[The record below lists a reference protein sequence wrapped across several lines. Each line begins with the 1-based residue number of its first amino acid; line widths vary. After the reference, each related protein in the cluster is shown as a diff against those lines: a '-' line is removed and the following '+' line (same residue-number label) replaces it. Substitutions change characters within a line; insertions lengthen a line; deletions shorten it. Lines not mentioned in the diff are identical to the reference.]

1 MEEEIIR
8 TYDIDKKPR
17 MLKAEEI
24 ECRVGT
30 INGKGC
36 SLLLYKDAR
45 VDMKILDETYGV
57 GNWQRTHEVIND
69 NLFCTIEIWNDKI
82 NQWVKKQD
90 VGTESYTEKE
100 KGEASDS
107 FKRAGFNVGIG
118 RELYTSP
125 FIWIQPKADMKPY
138 NTKDVEGQEANEF
151 LAKIREKNGKYLFV
165 TNNSSKGVDAYVA
178 KLAKLGILATADDFL
193 TSTDATILY
202 LNTNFHGKKFY
213 SMGTKSFTE
222 QLKNA
227 GVNVTTELEDDIF
240 GLVIS
245 NDTELTFKKLDDA
258 CILLGRGVEYIATNP
273 DWVCPTW
280 YGYVPDCGCFA
291 EMLERATGRKPIF
304 IGKPKP
310 EMLLLAMEK
319 YGYSKEESVMIGD
332 RVYTDIA
339 SGYNAGIDTIFVLS
353 GEGTV
358 KDAEASDTKPTYIIE
373 NIREVYNRIK

>member
-1 MEEEIIR
+1 M
-8 TYDIDKKPR
+8 D
-17 MLKAEEI
+17 
-24 ECRVGT
+24 GT
-30 INGKGC
+30 I
-36 SLLLYKDAR
+36 Y
-45 VDMKILDETYGV
+45 LD
-57 GNWQRTHEVIND
+57 ND
-69 NLFCTIEIWNDKI
+69 LFDGTLDFLDS
-82 NQWVKKQD
+82 VKK
-90 VGTESYTEKE
+90 
-100 KGEASDS
+100 KG
-107 FKRAGFNVGIG
+107 
-118 RELYTSP
+118 
-125 FIWIQPKADMKPY
+125 
-138 NTKDVEGQEANEF
+138 
-151 LAKIREKNGKYLFV
+151 GKYLFV
-165 TNNSSKGVDAYVA
+165 TNNSSKGVDAYVE
-178 KLAKLGILATADDFL
+178 KLKRLGISSTADDFL

-202 LNTNFHGKKFY
+202 LNTNYKGKKFY

-222 QLKNA
+222 QLMKA
-227 GVNVTTELEDDIF
+227 GVNVTTELEDNIF

-280 YGYVPDCGCFA
+280 YGYVPDCGSFA
-291 EMLERATGRKPIF
+291 EMLKRATGREPTF

-319 YGYSKEESVMIGD
+319 YGYSKDESVMIGD